1 MSATALPSEAEPAAP
16 NLWPLFGKVVDAD
29 GAPALGATAH
39 CVLSDPTAERS

>member
-1 MSATALPSEAEPAAP
+1 MFATPRPSKTLPAAP